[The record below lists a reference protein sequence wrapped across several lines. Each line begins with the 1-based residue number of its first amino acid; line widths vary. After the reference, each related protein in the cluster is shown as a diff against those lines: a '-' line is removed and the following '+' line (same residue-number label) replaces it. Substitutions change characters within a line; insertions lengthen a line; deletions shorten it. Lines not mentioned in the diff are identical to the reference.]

1 MAAAISVMLSRQ
13 ARRCKWNRLCGQ
25 SRGHDL
31 LCRAESLVIK
41 RKAERPGAVS
51 PKYKVGRNMAGRRL
65 TPEKIQAIRD
75 FTAHWGKIVA
85 RRALEDAGPD
95 AGLDFQAMEDLAAA
109 AAAGLT
115 EGTLAALLEQ
125 RAQALPAEVPCPDCG
140 RLCPVTPE
148 ERPLTLHTGQTI
160 PLHEPLAHCPAC
172 RRDFFPP
179 ANGTAAG
186 QPRL

>member
-1 MAAAISVMLSRQ
+1 
-13 ARRCKWNRLCGQ
+13 
-25 SRGHDL
+25 
-31 LCRAESLVIK
+31 
-41 RKAERPGAVS
+41 
-51 PKYKVGRNMAGRRL
+51 MAGRRS

-95 AGLDFQAMEDLAAA
+95 AGFAFQAMEDLAAA

-125 RAQALPAEVPCPDCG
+125 RARAHPAEVPCPDCG
-140 RLCPVTPE
+140 HLCSLTHD

-160 PLHEPLAHCPAC
+160 PPREPLAHCPAC
-172 RRDFFPP
+172 RRDFFPLRIELRLDNHGYSP
-179 ANGTAAG
+179 PCPTAARTG
-186 QPRL
+186 NGMPA